1 VRRGAATPARNPST
15 ALISRKNRV
24 SLKKEKQNESDGYE
38 RYDICPGDEDAPDV
52 VKVLAKYNLGCIG
65 CMGAQAES
73 LEQGCSA
80 HGLNVDEVLKDLN
93 QLFV

>member
-1 VRRGAATPARNPST
+1 MS
-15 ALISRKNRV
+15 
-24 SLKKEKQNESDGYE
+24 QNITKDMTFAQVM
-38 RYDICPGDEDAPDV
+38 RMHPDV
-52 VKVLAKYNLGCIG
+52 VKVFAKYNLGCIG

-93 QLFV
+93 QLFA